1 MRISDWS
8 SDVCS
13 SDLCDLLI
21 DEALYSDYADQG
33 QVGEGTATRIRRLID
48 LSIDAGAS
56 AVLFAGSV
64 FGAEVVEAR
73 SGINCPVFTSFDAMI
88 MRAFECGSRLI
99 IQSTAPESARLLEL
113 ELRDAAARQGIT
125 ADIHRGSLPDAFEA
139 LYGRGDRDLDR
150 KSPRLNSSH

>member
-88 MRAFECGSRLI
+88 I
-99 IQSTAPESARLLEL
+99 
-113 ELRDAAARQGIT
+113 
-125 ADIHRGSLPDAFEA
+125 
-139 LYGRGDRDLDR
+139 DR
-150 KSPRLNSSH
+150 KSTRLNSSH